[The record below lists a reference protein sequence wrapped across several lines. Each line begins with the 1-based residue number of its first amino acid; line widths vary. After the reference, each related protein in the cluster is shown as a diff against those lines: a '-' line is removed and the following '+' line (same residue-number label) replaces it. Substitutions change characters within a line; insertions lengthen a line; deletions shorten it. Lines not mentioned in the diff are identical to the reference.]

1 MSPSFPSSPPLAAV
15 PSIPDVRSPA
25 STFSQVKARDDTKIV
40 QHFRVESRILNRHAR
55 LYAFP
60 SIILVNLL
68 SLPTECRF
76 TRKSLTLIDPVI
88 NFLHRSV
95 LQVANWYISIERDV
109 VLVHIYRRG
118 WRLERSSR
126 SEAGAAEGCF
136 RW

>member
-55 LYAFP
+55 LYAFS
-60 SIILVNLL
+60 SIISVNLL
-68 SLPTECRF
+68 SLP
-76 TRKSLTLIDPVI
+76 RKSLTLIDPVI